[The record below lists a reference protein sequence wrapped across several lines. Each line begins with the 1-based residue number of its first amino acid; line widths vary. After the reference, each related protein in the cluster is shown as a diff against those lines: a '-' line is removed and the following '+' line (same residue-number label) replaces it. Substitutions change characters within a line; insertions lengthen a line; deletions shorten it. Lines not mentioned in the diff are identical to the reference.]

1 MTLSMGPLCLFL
13 KVLDLLLF
21 LGKNLYP
28 MTKLLIYLA
37 IAIAIAAY
45 IVALADGPNLLDV
58 INSH

>member
-1 MTLSMGPLCLFL
+1 
-13 KVLDLLLF
+13 VLDLLLF

-45 IVALADGPNLLDV
+45 IVALADGPNLLDI